1 MNPRLESPTLLPGES
16 RAPASVSVLLPH
28 TVHDLRGR
36 AVDELRYPATAV
48 LVFAGVPGAGKS
60 TALRRL
66 FGSTAEAEW
75 PPAGPQ
81 GSVVL
86 DSQHSRNSWRHR
98 LGRLPY
104 PLWRPVVHI
113 AHYSRIRNALR
124 DNAGPVVV
132 HDCATFG
139 WARRM
144 LARWAAARGR
154 ELHLILIDVPAT
166 IARAGQYSRG
176 RRVNGF
182 FFRLHCVRWQRLLRQ
197 VGTEPI
203 TDPAPASI
211 VIADRDTVDGL
222 SRVGFAA

>member
-1 MNPRLESPTLLPGES
+1 M
-16 RAPASVSVLLPH
+16 PAADSVLLPH
-28 TVHDLRGR
+28 RVHDLRGR
-36 AVDELRYPATAV
+36 AVDELRYPPTAV

-60 TALRRL
+60 TALRAL
-66 FGSTAEAEW
+66 FGSTAEAEQ
-75 PPAGPQ
+75 PPAGPA
-81 GSVVL
+81 GSMVL
-86 DSQHSRNSWRHR
+86 DSQHSRNAWRHR

-113 AHYSRIRNALR
+113 AHYTRIRNALR

-166 IARAGQYSRG
+166 IARAGQYTRG

-182 FFRLHCVRWQRLLRQ
+182 FFRLHCARWQQLLRA
-197 VGTEPI
+197 VEAGPI
-203 TDPAPASI
+203 TDPAPASV
-211 VIADRDTVDGL
+211 VIADRDTVGGMR
-222 SRVGFAA
+222 RVSFAA